1 MEINANTRITIKK
14 PVAATSTKKIGSA
27 SVPLGKKPQTGSAA
41 PPARRGAKAPLLR
54 ATITP
59 EEVQEYAKS
68 PDRVV
73 DVLFQQGVLGEP
85 SSLHLDK
92 PHAASTSRDRAI
104 AAANLAMVA
113 EQVSLKYV
121 LKDCGILQQLE
132 AILLPQGME
141 SALSFG
147 CTTDDG
153 NGSTTASLKPSSS
166 AVSLV
171 SMDTVTTTG
180 SLGTDSKR
188 GKSTPA
194 NAREGCLL
202 FLRAMCQFVPRPSEP
217 YLVGPFL
224 AAALDECASTIG
236 AVREAAEDTSAA
248 IVAVA
253 NPWVYPSIIHPL
265 LLQALKSNEWR
276 IKAAALERF
285 EQCASTAPGPV
296 QKLIPDLIPALAN
309 QVWDTKAQVSKA
321 ARTALLAICSTNT
334 NRDIQPTIP
343 AVVNAICKPA
353 DTNKAVADLMGTTFV
368 VPVDASTLAILCPV
382 LARALK
388 EKLAIHKRAACIV
401 IANMS
406 KLIEEPAAIAPF
418 SSLLVPELKKVSIN
432 VQFTEIR
439 DEALKALAS
448 LTAAL
453 GDQYQENETATVAEE
468 IQTMADEVEAEQQR
482 IKEEKEAEQ
491 RREEELKRKEAEERQ
506 RFKEAMD
513 AQRQL
518 DILAANEAEKKRKE
532 EEVKREG
539 QKRSTKD
546 ASGKC
551 QQCGLK
557 KCKKTCM
564 FYSG

>member
-1 MEINANTRITIKK
+1 M
-14 PVAATSTKKIGSA
+14 
-27 SVPLGKKPQTGSAA
+27 GKKPTTAT
-41 PPARRGAKAPLLR
+41 ARRGSTAPPLT
-54 ATITP
+54 ATLTALQI
-59 EEVQEYAKS
+59 QDYQQS
-68 PDRVV
+68 PTKVM

-92 PHAASTSRDRAI
+92 PHAASTTRDRGT
-104 AAANLAMVA
+104 AAANLATLA
-113 EQVSLKYV
+113 QQTSLTYV
-121 LKDCGILQQLE
+121 LNECGILQQLE
-132 AILLPQGME
+132 NILIPQGME
-141 SALSFG
+141 AVLSFG
-147 CTTDDG
+147 CAMDMDD
-153 NGSTTASLKPSSS
+153 NGSTTAASLKPSLS
-166 AVSLV
+166 ALSLV

-180 SLGTDSKR
+180 SIGTDTKR

-202 FLRAMCQFVPRPSEP
+202 LLRALCQIVGRPVEP

-224 AAALDECASTIG
+224 AAALDECASATG
-236 AVREAAEDTSAA
+236 SVREAAEDACSAIIA
-248 IVAVA
+248 LA
-253 NPWVYPSIIHPL
+253 NPWAYPSILHPL
-265 LLQALKSNEWR
+265 LLQALKSTEWR

-285 EQCASTAPGPV
+285 EQCAGTAPVCV
-296 QKLIPDLIPALAN
+296 QKLIPDLIPAIAT

-321 ARTALLAICSTNT
+321 ARGALLAICGTN
-334 NRDIQPTIP
+334 NNKDIQPTIP

-353 DTNKAVADLMGTTFV
+353 DTNKAVGDLMGTTFV

-418 SSLLVPELKKVSIN
+418 SSLLVPELQKVSIN

-453 GDQYQENETATVAEE
+453 GDQYQEAEDPVVAEE
-468 IQTMADEVEAEQQR
+468 ILAVATEVEAEQQR
-482 IKEEKEAEQ
+482 IKQAKEEEQ
-491 RREEELKRKEAEERQ
+491 RKEEEHKRKEAEERQ

-513 AQRQL
+513 AQREL
-518 DILAANEAEKKRKE
+518 DSLAANEAEEKRKS
-532 EEVKREG
+532 EEVKREL
-539 QKRSTKD
+539 QMRSTRD

-557 KCKKTCM
+557 KCRPTCM
-564 FYSG
+564 FAGKGK

>member
-1 MEINANTRITIKK
+1 MEINANTRVSVKK
-14 PVAATSTKKIGSA
+14 PMSAAAATPAKKMGGPSMAA
-27 SVPLGKKPQTGSAA
+27 SNGKKPAA
-41 PPARRGAKAPLLR
+41 ARRGSMAPPLK
-54 ATITP
+54 ATITAD
-59 EEVQEYAKS
+59 EIKAYSQS
-68 PDRVV
+68 PQNVL

-85 SSLHLDK
+85 SSLHLGK
-92 PHAASTSRDRAI
+92 PHAASTTRDRAI
-104 AAANLAMVA
+104 AAANLATLA
-113 EQVSLKYV
+113 KQVSLKFV
-121 LKDCGILQQLE
+121 LKECRIMQQME
-132 AILLPQGME
+132 SILLSQGIE
-141 SALSFG
+141 AALSFG
-147 CTTDDG
+147 CLDDESNNGTT
-153 NGSTTASLKPSSS
+153 NSLKPSTS
-166 AVSLV
+166 ALSLV

-180 SLGTDSKR
+180 SIGTDSKR

-202 FLRAMCQFVPRPSEP
+202 LLRALCQIVGRPIEP
-217 YLVGPFL
+217 YVVGPFL
-224 AAALDECASTIG
+224 ASALDECASATG
-236 AVREAAEDTSAA
+236 SVREAAEDASAA
-248 IVAVA
+248 IVALA
-253 NPWVYPSIIHPL
+253 SQWAYPSILHPL
-265 LLQALKSNEWR
+265 LLQALKSTEWR

-296 QKLIPDLIPALAN
+296 HKLIPDLIPALAN

-321 ARTALLAICSTNT
+321 ARGALLAVCGTNT
-334 NRDIQPTIP
+334 NRDIEPTVP
-343 AVVNAICKPA
+343 AVVNAICKPS
-353 DTNKAVADLMGTTFV
+353 DTNKAVGDLMGTTFV

-418 SSLLVPELKKVSIN
+418 SSLLVPELKKVSLN

-453 GDQYQENETATVAEE
+453 GDQYEEAEDATPVAEE
-468 IQTMADEVEAEQQR
+468 IQAMADEVDAEQRR
-482 IKEEKEAEQ
+482 IKEEKEAEE
-491 RREEELKRKEAEERQ
+491 RKEEELKRKEAEERQ

-518 DILAANEAEKKRKE
+518 DVLAANEAEQQRKDE
-532 EEVKREG
+532 EIKREG

-546 ASGKC
+546 PSGKSD
-551 QQCGLK
+551 G
-557 KCKKTCM
+557 CKH
-564 FYSG
+564 